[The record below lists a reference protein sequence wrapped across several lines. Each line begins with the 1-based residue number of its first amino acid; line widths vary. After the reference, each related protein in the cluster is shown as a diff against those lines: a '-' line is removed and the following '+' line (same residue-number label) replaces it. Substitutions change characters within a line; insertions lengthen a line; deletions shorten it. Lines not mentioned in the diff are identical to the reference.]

1 MSLTLITGGAG
12 YVGVP
17 VVTTLLEAG
26 HRVRVLDTLRWGGES
41 LLGVW
46 AHPQFEMM
54 KGDVTVAADR
64 ARALEG
70 VTSVVHLAAI
80 VGDPACKQKPEL
92 AERINLDAT
101 RALYDEA
108 GRHGVRDFVFVSTC
122 SNYGIADP
130 AELATEGSPLNP
142 ASHYANTKVAAEQYL
157 LGQSGNGLAATVLR
171 LATVYGVAPRMRF
184 DLTVNEF
191 AREAALGRRLE
202 IFAETLWR
210 PYVHVSDVAAA
221 IRLVLETP
229 VEARRGQVFNVGHTD
244 ENYQKKTLGSLLKD
258 RVPSVDIATVASG
271 SDPRSYRVSFE
282 KIASTLGYK
291 PAHTVPEGIGEVV
304 ELVRSGAIEDPD
316 AARWRNT

>member
-80 VGDPACKQKPEL
+80 AGDPACKQEPEL

-108 GRHGVRDFVFVSTC
+108 GWHGVRDFVFVSSC
-122 SNYGIADP
+122 CNYGIADP
-130 AELATEGSPLNP
+130 AELATEGSLLNP

-157 LGQSGNGLAATVLR
+157 LGQSGNGPAATVLR

-191 AREAALGRRLE
+191 AREAALGR
-202 IFAETLWR
+202 
-210 PYVHVSDVAAA
+210 
-221 IRLVLETP
+221 
-229 VEARRGQVFNVGHTD
+229 
-244 ENYQKKTLGSLLKD
+244 
-258 RVPSVDIATVASG
+258 
-271 SDPRSYRVSFE
+271 
-282 KIASTLGYK
+282 
-291 PAHTVPEGIGEVV
+291 
-304 ELVRSGAIEDPD
+304 
-316 AARWRNT
+316 